1 MIFFSV
7 LLTACADAGDDDER
21 LPPAALEPE
30 FALVG
35 VGAAVGAAHPLADQ
49 LTHAGGHARAR
60 GGALAPPAHAR
71 RVQVARQVGA
81 PGWRRKKER
90 RHE

>member
-21 LPPAALEPE
+21 LPPATLEPE

-49 LTHAGGHARAR
+49 LTHPSSHARAR
-60 GGALAPPAHAR
+60 GGALTPPAHAR
-71 RVQVARQVGA
+71 RVQVARQVCA
-81 PGWRRKKER
+81 PGCKRG
-90 RHE
+90 HE